1 MPNTFRPVLSFDAD
15 DDSRQTFGYLM
26 TSQPSAS
33 DSLPQVATSTG
44 SAVLVDALIFRQKTP
59 SDAAPLRHATS
70 ILPTAASRVASIYE
84 IILEICKIACEL
96 WRPDYVVAARLI
108 TVSRF
113 ISEIALDVLWE
124 RQTSLAPLFR
134 TIPRVE
140 RRSVR
145 LRRYF
150 DGREIYDLDDIDP
163 DLTTLET
170 VPVLKIPCDHQR
182 ANDDSET
189 SGVHDHEHGWD
200 EDSGGQ
206 EAPDDGN
213 SDYSSESE
221 RSDDDACE
229 EEDCDPNQL
238 ELTDDEYETF
248 NRYATRIRAF
258 EHTKY
263 GHWELDRL
271 LIDRAL
277 MFAVLR
283 RGPLLPRARV
293 IRLSR
298 RMLLP
303 VHGDHLIDLEQPLA
317 DGHAA
322 LVVRRDVNSCHAGQL
337 CPLARMREVT
347 MAPDCHLELLSHL
360 RNLPLL
366 EKLHLIA
373 VPRLRKSI
381 GQCSL
386 KTGFRTLRWLGI
398 SGTSRYEDARLILSQ
413 MSSQPLRLR
422 VFIHQSCR
430 KPTVSANHIPAYNLF
445 RELRAR
451 LDPEYLE
458 DLTVT
463 TARCSHQE
471 SARPMFADLGAF
483 PNVKEACV
491 DLADSPIVDVDEVLD
506 VLTHAWP
513 ALQRLYICNDP
524 SPGTQY
530 RHIRDPYLA
539 TRRYATLGGLSPLAQ
554 RCPRLRILSIPLR
567 VDEDIPRPL
576 ERDSDHVLI
585 TRQVGID
592 VGKADVGAKAV
603 EVAAFLASIF
613 PSVQFICAWN
623 AVAAV
628 DERWKGVAR
637 LINQAGETPSKAL
650 E

>member
-1 MPNTFRPVLSFDAD
+1 MA
-15 DDSRQTFGYLM
+15 SR
-26 TSQPSAS
+26 PSAS
-33 DSLPQVATSTG
+33 GSTPQVATLTG
-44 SAVLVDALIFRQKTP
+44 SAVPMDALDPLQKTP
-59 SDAAPLRHATS
+59 PHATALDNAIF

-96 WRPDYVVAARLI
+96 WRPDYVVAARMI

-113 ISEIALDVLWE
+113 ISDIALDVLWE

-206 EAPDDGN
+206 EAPDDGK

-229 EEDCDPNQL
+229 EEDCDPDQL

-258 EHTKY
+258 ENTKY

-277 MFAVLR
+277 LFAVLR

-322 LVVRRDVNSCHAGQL
+322 LVVRRDVNSCYAGQL

-347 MAPDCHLELLSHL
+347 MPPDRHLEVLSHL

-366 EKLHLIA
+366 EKLHFIG
-373 VPRLRKSI
+373 VPRLSKSI
-381 GQCSL
+381 GRRPLQI
-386 KTGFRTLRWLGI
+386 GFRTLRSLGI
-398 SGTSRYEDARLILSQ
+398 SGTSRHEDARLILSQ

-422 VFIHQSCR
+422 AFFHHSRR
-430 KPTVSANHIPAYNLF
+430 KPALSTNHTPTHDLF

-451 LDPEYLE
+451 LDLEYLE
-458 DLTVT
+458 YLTVT
-463 TARCSHQE
+463 TARCPHHE
-471 SARPMFADLGAF
+471 SAALMFSDLSAF
-483 PNVKEACV
+483 PNVHEVCV
-491 DLADSPIVDVDEVLD
+491 YLADSPTVDVDEVLD
-506 VLTHAWP
+506 VLTRAWP
-513 ALQRLYICNDP
+513 ALKRIYIRNDP
-524 SPGTQY
+524 SPGIQY
-530 RHIRDPYLA
+530 RHLEDPDLA
-539 TRRYATLGGLSPLAQ
+539 TRRHATLTGLSPFAQ
-554 RCPRLRILSIPLR
+554 RCPHLSVLSVPLR
-567 VDEDIPRPL
+567 VGEDVPRPL
-576 ERDSDHVLI
+576 EHDSAHLLM

-592 VGKADVGAKAV
+592 VGKGDVGAKAV